1 MGIPCESVCLT
12 NKSKDGLS
20 EREVGIAIA
29 KVQKKKVIRGL
40 VQKLN
45 SEEHGSFIHSPK
57 YPASAWCWGY

>member
-29 KVQKKKVIRGL
+29 KVQKKKSHKGP
-40 VQKLN
+40 
-45 SEEHGSFIHSPK
+45 GSK
-57 YPASAWCWGY
+57 AEQ